1 MNEEME
7 TFASRGTLELVS
19 VPTDTVVIGCRWV
32 FTLKYC
38 PDGSV
43 DRYKARLMGKDYIQ
57 TYDIDYFET
66 FLPVARMNSIK
77 ILFSIALNLLWP
89 LFQLDVKN
97 AFLYGDLQEKVYM
110 EQPLGYV
117 AQGETKV
124 YRLKKL
130 FMDSSR
136 VQGRDLRSSVLPF
149 LVLTFVDVIQ
159 IILSLFDA
167 QGLIL

>member
-1 MNEEME
+1 MDEKME
-7 TFASRGTLELVS
+7 ALTSRETWKLVIA
-19 VPTDTVVIGCRWV
+19 PTDTVIVDCRWV
-32 FTLKYC
+32 FALKYQL
-38 PDGSV
+38 DGSV
-43 DRYKARLMGKDYIQ
+43 DRYKANLVAKGYTQ
-57 TYDIDYFET
+57 TYGIDYFET

-77 ILFSIALNLLWP
+77 ILFSIALNLLWS

-97 AFLYGDLQEKVYM
+97 AFLYGDLQEEVYM

-117 AQGETKV
+117 AQGKTKV

-149 LVLTFVDVIQ
+149 LVLTFVDIIQ